1 MINQTQKQA
10 ILNLIE
16 REKDILGS
24 YSKVATKAGVAI
36 ATITNQM
43 KNPDRWPLVK
53 DTMWVKVGKALGF
66 TFQKREWK
74 LVETTNSRL
83 MASVLKLAQEESM
96 FIAIS
101 EKAGS
106 GKTAG
111 IASYKH
117 EDETN
122 MVFVLQCEE
131 WTKKQFL
138 SALAQSL
145 GLTDFTGNCLRIG
158 NLIISALKERAAIG
172 QPLLILDEADKLR
185 PSALRFI
192 IHFYNNL
199 EDECGLVICG
209 TDNLEKEI
217 KRGVLKA
224 SKGYDEIDSRLGRKF
239 VHLHGI
245 SEKDCINI
253 CRANGISDSGT
264 ISRIW
269 KECEPKDRLISGKY
283 LEIISDLRRLK
294 RIVQRE
300 IKTSS
305 FVTPAASESLNI
317 SNVQPPILN

>member
-1 MINQTQKQA
+1 MITNEQKQG
-10 ILNLIE
+10 IQNLIE
-16 REKDILGS
+16 KEKELLGS
-24 YSKVATKAGVAI
+24 YSKVATKAGVAV
-36 ATITNQM
+36 ATITNNI
-43 KNPDRWPLVK
+43 KNPERWPLVK
-53 DTMWVKVGKALGF
+53 DSMWVQVGKALGY

-74 LVETTNSRL
+74 LVETTNSKL

-111 IASYKH
+111 ILKYKR
-117 EDETN
+117 EDESN

-138 SALAQSL
+138 SSLAQSL
-145 GLTDFTGNCLRIG
+145 GLTDFSGNCLKIG
-158 NLIISALKERAAIG
+158 NQIIAALKERAAIG

-209 TDNLEKEI
+209 TDNLEKEV
-217 KRGVLKA
+217 KRGVQKA
-224 SKGYDEIDSRLGRKF
+224 AKGYDEIDSRLGRKF

-245 SEKDCINI
+245 SEEDCQNI
-253 CRANGISDSGT
+253 CIANGITNTGT
-264 ISRIW
+264 ISKIW
-269 KECEPKDRLISGKY
+269 RESEPQDKLIGGSY
-283 LEIISDLRRLK
+283 YAMISDLRRLK
-294 RIVQRE
+294 RIIKRE
-300 IKTSS
+300 LKSS
-305 FVTPAASESLNI
+305 VTLSLSKAEFITN
-317 SNVQPPILN
+317 N